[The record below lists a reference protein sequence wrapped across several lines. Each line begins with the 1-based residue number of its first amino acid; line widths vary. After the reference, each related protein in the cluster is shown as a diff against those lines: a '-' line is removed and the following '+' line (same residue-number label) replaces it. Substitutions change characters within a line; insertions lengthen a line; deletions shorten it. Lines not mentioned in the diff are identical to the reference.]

1 MGCLEIIDV
10 ARRIEHVFSNQ
21 KVKTQNVPHFVKK
34 RKKSIIVD
42 VFPKFKKISPIVE
55 LCPGSKIN
63 TLVLKHIRYFVTR
76 FI

>member
-34 RKKSIIVD
+34 KEK
-42 VFPKFKKISPIVE
+42 
-55 LCPGSKIN
+55 N
-63 TLVLKHIRYFVTR
+63 Q
-76 FI
+76 